1 MTDNKDN
8 KDDKNDNDNKD
19 DKDNENK
26 YLFNFIDNEF
36 KGLIQLYINERKKQ
50 GLGILQLVGIKK
62 DNKIDV
68 MYLPY
73 DSLKNDIQILVKEK
87 EKKYLFF
94 VFDNEKPEN
103 YFITEYKLTL
113 L

>member
-1 MTDNKDN
+1 MTDNKVN
-8 KDDKNDNDNKD
+8 N
-19 DKDNENK
+19 DKDNENINNENK

-73 DSLKNDIQILVKEK
+73 DSLKEDIQLLVKEK
-87 EKKYLFF
+87 EKKCLFL
-94 VFDNEKPEN
+94 VFDNKKPDN
-103 YFITEYKLTL
+103 YFITEYKL
-113 L
+113 